1 MSDSHPS
8 DRQHEDLPGGDSGD
22 SGGDPDHGEDQPSE
36 EAESGELEVF
46 GRGVR
51 TALRNNATAYGFSI
65 TITAAYGLVTGSRG
79 TADAAETLS
88 FAFGAAVAFVLIGA
102 VFVARFP
109 HGRLPES
116 GQVATFTG
124 GVDVL
129 SVVAAVMVALG
140 LSRLAGFAAW
150 PVTAF
155 GTVLTYLLVGGL
167 NVLLARRIARRTS
180 FGRSQ

>member
-1 MSDSHPS
+1 MSDGDDG
-8 DRQHEDLPGGDSGD
+8 DRGSSGSERTD
-22 SGGDPDHGEDQPSE
+22 DQPSE
-36 EAESGELEVF
+36 NAERGEFEVF

-79 TADAAETLS
+79 TANAVETLS
-88 FAFGAAVAFVLIGA
+88 FAFGAAFGFLLVGV
-102 VFVARFP
+102 VFLARFP

-124 GVDVL
+124 GIDVL
-129 SVVAAVMVALG
+129 TVVAAIMVAFG
-140 LSRLAGFAAW
+140 LSRIGAFGAW
-150 PVTAF
+150 ALTGF
-155 GTVLTYLLVGGL
+155 GTVLAYLLISGL
-167 NVLLARRIARRTS
+167 NVLVARRIARRTS